1 MMIYEAVQLKL
12 VKKMNKPSI
21 TEDRYAPLL
30 SPWRVKAKISAIFII
45 VLAFLFASS
54 AKTGVDLKELVT
66 GFGNMK
72 NITDKLFPPNWGIV
86 GPAMDRLIETIHMAI
101 IATTFAV
108 IVVIPISI
116 LSARNVSPNKFIYT
130 ITRFAMN
137 ILRTIP
143 DVVLAVIFVGI
154 FSIGVFGGIVAL
166 FVFSLG
172 ILAKL
177 ISETIESIDM
187 QPVEA
192 MRASGAN
199 TLQAIAFAV
208 VPQVLPQFSSFSLY
222 VFEINV
228 RASVVI
234 GLVGAGG
241 IGNLMMTRF
250 GFNDYNSVF
259 TIIILIFAVVVL
271 IEYISGKIREAIV

>member
-1 MMIYEAVQLKL
+1 
-12 VKKMNKPSI
+12 MNKPSLA
-21 TEDRYAPLL
+21 EDKYAPML
-30 SPWRVKAKISAIFII
+30 SPWRVKSKIAIIFFI
-45 VLAFLFASS
+45 VLFFLFFSS
-54 AKTGVDLKELVT
+54 TRTGVD
-66 GFGNMK
+66 FGTLLSGLSNMGQ
-72 NITDKLFPPNWGIV
+72 ITDKLLPPNWGIV
-86 GPAMDRLIETIHMAI
+86 GPAMERLIETIHMAI

-108 IVVIPISI
+108 LVVVPVSLLAAQNINSNKIVY
-116 LSARNVSPNKFIYT
+116 N
-130 ITRFAMN
+130 ITRFIMN

-143 DVVLAVIFVGI
+143 DVVLEVIFVGLFGI
-154 FSIGVFGGIVAL
+154 VVFVGIVAL

-187 QPVEA
+187 EPVEA
-192 MRASGAN
+192 MRASGAS
-199 TLQAIAFAV
+199 TIQAIAFAV

-259 TIIILIFAVVVL
+259 TIIIIIFVVVVL

>member
-1 MMIYEAVQLKL
+1 M
-12 VKKMNKPSI
+12 VKEMNKPSI
-21 TEDRYAPLL
+21 MEDKYAPML
-30 SPWRVKAKISAIFII
+30 SPWRVKAKITAIFVII
-45 VLAFLFASS
+45 LIFLLASS
-54 AKTGVDLKELVT
+54 IKTKVDFATLIS
-66 GFGNMK
+66 GFSNMGQ
-72 NITDKLFPPNWGIV
+72 ITNKLFPPNWDIV
-86 GPAMDRLIETIHMAI
+86 GPAMDRLFETIHMAV

-108 IVVIPISI
+108 LFVIPISI
-116 LSARNVSPNKFIYT
+116 LSARNISPNKVIYA
-130 ITRFAMN
+130 ITRFIMN
-137 ILRTIP
+137 VLRTIP
-143 DVVLAVIFVGI
+143 DVVLAVIFVGL

-172 ILAKL
+172 ILVKL
-177 ISETIESIDM
+177 ISETIESVDM
-187 QPVEA
+187 EPVEA

-199 TLQAIAFAV
+199 TIQAIAYGV

-250 GFNDYNSVF
+250 GFNDYNSVL
-259 TIIILIFAVVVL
+259 TIIIIIFVVVVI